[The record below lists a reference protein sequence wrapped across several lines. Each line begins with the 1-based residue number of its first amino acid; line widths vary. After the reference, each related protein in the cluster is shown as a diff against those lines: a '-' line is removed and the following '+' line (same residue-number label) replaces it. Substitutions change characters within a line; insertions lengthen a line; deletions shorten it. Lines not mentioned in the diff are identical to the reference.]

1 MYEAVEW
8 WPSSLATAFCYY
20 PPPSLF
26 FSLVF
31 TIFTEG
37 QHRNREQGE
46 KKKLLAITFSP
57 GDSGRGEL
65 SREGGGMWRRDAV
78 RGDISAISNRFAVSR
93 KGRKNSRASN

>member
-1 MYEAVEW
+1 MVAIK
-8 WPSSLATAFCYY
+8 PCDRFLLLS
-20 PPPSLF
+20 PSLPF
-26 FSLVF
+26 FFPLFLQYLQKDNIV
-31 TIFTEG
+31 TENKE
-37 QHRNREQGE
+37 R

>member
-1 MYEAVEW
+1 MVAIK
-8 WPSSLATAFCYY
+8 PCDRFLLLS
-20 PPPSLF
+20 PSLPFF

-57 GDSGRGEL
+57 GDSGGGEL